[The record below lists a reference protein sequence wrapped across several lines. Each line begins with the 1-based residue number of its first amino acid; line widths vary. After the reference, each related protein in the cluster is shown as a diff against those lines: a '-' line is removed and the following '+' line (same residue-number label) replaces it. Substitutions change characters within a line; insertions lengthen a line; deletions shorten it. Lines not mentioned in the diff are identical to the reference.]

1 VEPLQCCL
9 EKTGGLRKYEAKV
22 YGEHLA
28 ERVRGNFYQG
38 GPGKVLKD

>member
-1 VEPLQCCL
+1 MLSRENWGV
-9 EKTGGLRKYEAKV
+9 TKYEAKV

-28 ERVRGNFYQG
+28 ERVRKLYQG